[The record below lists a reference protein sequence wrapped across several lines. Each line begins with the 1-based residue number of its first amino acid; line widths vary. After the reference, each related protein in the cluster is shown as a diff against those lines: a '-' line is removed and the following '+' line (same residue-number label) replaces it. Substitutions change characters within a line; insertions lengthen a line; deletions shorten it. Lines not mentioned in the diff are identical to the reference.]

1 MKEDLVSQE
10 VVDKVI
16 ETMVHLNKYAAMSVN
31 KFEVHS
37 ITDITGF
44 GLLGHAMEMAKASD
58 VTIEIDSKNVPILDG
73 AIEMAEMGIVP
84 SGAYNNMGYIQDDV
98 MKDES
103 VPESIEDCLYDPQ
116 TSGGLLVAVRADQAD
131 DIVKDMLANGS
142 IVAEVIGEV
151 KEKYE
156 NGKYIHVI

>member
-1 MKEDLVSQE
+1 
-10 VVDKVI
+10 
-16 ETMVHLNKYAAMSVN
+16 
-31 KFEVHS
+31 
-37 ITDITGF
+37 
-44 GLLGHAMEMAKASD
+44 
-58 VTIEIDSKNVPILDG
+58 
-73 AIEMAEMGIVP
+73 
-84 SGAYNNMGYIQDDV
+84 MGYIQDDV